1 MAFVF
6 LKYNQ
11 LKFIKMST
19 QYNTQ
24 YITDLEKPVCSLIPK
39 GYSVILP
46 LNDNDSL
53 YAGSPSIIIRSTGIY
68 TLNATN
74 FPYVD
79 ENGTLSSVNKVAGV
93 WIDNTTH
100 TYIKKYQI
108 FASPLF
114 SMDSVGD
121 RLTLPIEILSSL
133 IWSIKQIKFP
143 FLYKVLNK
151 IWAFEQIESQLDSY
165 TKSLPKNV
173 SLIFKST
180 DFYETTVIVNNQGLF
195 YTDEVITISED
206 NSFQSNIGLDLTE
219 RNTNIITKKGDFVST
234 EDRPII
240 IKGKIERLESLED
253 ILKFDLS
260 FSLFLYTYLSHFSIN
275 EIERLLEDNIIK

>member
-1 MAFVF
+1 MT
-6 LKYNQ
+6 Y
-11 LKFIKMST
+11 
-19 QYNTQ
+19 YNTQ
-24 YITDLEKPVCSLIPK
+24 HITDLEKPVCSLVPK

-68 TLNATN
+68 TLNTCN
-74 FPYVD
+74 FPYVK

-108 FASPLF
+108 FISPLL

-133 IWSIKQIKFP
+133 IWSIKEVKFP

-151 IWAFEQIESQLDSY
+151 TWAFDQISKQLDSY

-173 SLIFKST
+173 SLILKSE
-180 DFYETTVIVNNQGLF
+180 DFYGTTIIVNNQGLF
-195 YTDEVITISED
+195 YTNEVITISED
-206 NSFQSNIGLDLTE
+206 NSFQSSIGFDLTE
-219 RNTNIITKKGDFVST
+219 RNTNIITKKGDHIST

-240 IKGKIERLESLED
+240 TKGKMERLESLED

-260 FSLFLYTYLSHFSIN
+260 FSLFLYTYLSHFSPN
-275 EIERLLEDNIIK
+275 KIERLLEDNILK

>member
-1 MAFVF
+1 
-6 LKYNQ
+6 
-11 LKFIKMST
+11 MST
-19 QYNTQ
+19 HYNTQ
-24 YITDLEKPVCSLIPK
+24 YITDLEKPVCSLVPK

-53 YAGSPSIIIRSTGIY
+53 YAGSPNIIIRSTGIY

-79 ENGTLSSVNKVAGV
+79 KNGTLSSVNKVAGV
-93 WIDNTTH
+93 WIDSTTH

-108 FASPLF
+108 FVCPLL

-133 IWSIKQIKFP
+133 IWSIKEIKFP

-151 IWAFEQIESQLDSY
+151 TWAFDQISKQLDTY
-165 TKSLPKNV
+165 AKSLPENI
-173 SLIFKST
+173 SLILKST
-180 DFYETTVIVNNQGLF
+180 DLYETTVVVNSQGLF
-195 YTDEVITISED
+195 YTNEVITILED

-219 RNTNIITKKGDFVST
+219 RNTGIITKKGDYIST

-240 IKGKIERLESLED
+240 TKGKIERCESLED

-260 FSLFLYTYLSHFSIN
+260 LSLFLYTYLSHFSIN
-275 EIERLLEDNIIK
+275 EIERLLDDNILK

>member
-1 MAFVF
+1 
-6 LKYNQ
+6 
-11 LKFIKMST
+11 MSH
-19 QYNTQ
+19 YNTQ
-24 YITDLEKPVCSLIPK
+24 HITDLEKPVCSLVPK

-53 YAGSPSIIIRSTGIY
+53 YAGSPSIIIRNTGIY

-74 FPYVD
+74 FPYVK

-108 FASPLF
+108 FVSPLL

-133 IWSIKQIKFP
+133 IWSIKEVKFP

-151 IWAFEQIESQLDSY
+151 TWAFDQISKQLDSY

-173 SLIFKST
+173 SLILKSE
-180 DFYETTVIVNNQGLF
+180 DFYETTIIVNNQGLF
-195 YTDEVITISED
+195 YTNEVITISED
-206 NSFQSNIGLDLTE
+206 NSFQSNIGFDLTE
-219 RNTNIITKKGDFVST
+219 RNTGIITEKGDHIST

-240 IKGKIERLESLED
+240 TKGKIERCESLED

-275 EIERLLEDNIIK
+275 EIERLSEDNILK

>member
-1 MAFVF
+1 
-6 LKYNQ
+6 
-11 LKFIKMST
+11 MST
-19 QYNTQ
+19 FYNTQ
-24 YITDLEKPVCSLIPK
+24 HITDLEKPVCSLVPK
-39 GYSVILP
+39 GYSVVLP
-46 LNDNDSL
+46 LNDNNNIKL
-53 YAGSPSIIIRSTGIY
+53 GCHGIIIRSTGIY

-74 FPYVD
+74 FPYVK
-79 ENGTLSSVNKVAGV
+79 ENGSIAT
-93 WIDNTTH
+93 
-100 TYIKKYQI
+100 IKKTAKRWLFDEDLTSVEKYKV
-108 FASPLF
+108 FACPLL

-133 IWSIKQIKFP
+133 IWSIKEIKFP

-151 IWAFEQIESQLDSY
+151 TWAFDQISKQLDSY
-165 TKSLPKNV
+165 IKSLPKNV
-173 SLIFKST
+173 SLILKSE
-180 DFYETTVIVNNQGLF
+180 DFYETTIIVNNQGLF
-195 YTDEVITISED
+195 YTNEVVTISED

-240 IKGKIERLESLED
+240 TKGKIERLESLED

>member
-1 MAFVF
+1 
-6 LKYNQ
+6 
-11 LKFIKMST
+11 MST
-19 QYNTQ
+19 FYNTLH
-24 YITDLEKPVCSLIPK
+24 ITDLEKPVCSLVPK

-46 LNDNDSL
+46 LNDNDNL

-74 FPYVD
+74 FPYIK

-108 FASPLF
+108 FVCPLL

-133 IWSIKQIKFP
+133 IWSIKEIKFP
-143 FLYKVLNK
+143 FLYRVLNK
-151 IWAFEQIESQLDSY
+151 IWAFNQISKQLDNYS
-165 TKSLPKNV
+165 KSLPKNV

-180 DFYETTVIVNNQGLF
+180 DLYETTVVVNNQGLF
-195 YTDEVITISED
+195 YTDEVITVSED
-206 NSFQSNIGLDLTE
+206 DSFQSNIGFDLTE
-219 RNTNIITKKGDFVST
+219 RNTGIITEKGDHIFT

-240 IKGKIERLESLED
+240 TKSKIERCESLED

-260 FSLFLYTYLSHFSIN
+260 FNLFLYTYLSHFSIN
-275 EIERLLEDNIIK
+275 EIERLLSDNILK

>member
-1 MAFVF
+1 
-6 LKYNQ
+6 
-11 LKFIKMST
+11 MST
-19 QYNTQ
+19 HYNTQ
-24 YITDLEKPVCSLIPK
+24 YITDLEKPVCSLVPK
-39 GYSVILP
+39 GYSVVLP
-46 LNDNDSL
+46 LNDNNNIKL
-53 YAGSPSIIIRSTGIY
+53 GCHGIIIRSTGIY
-68 TLNATN
+68 TLNVTN
-74 FPYVD
+74 FPYVK

-108 FASPLF
+108 FVSPLL

-133 IWSIKQIKFP
+133 IWSIKEIKFP

-151 IWAFEQIESQLDSY
+151 IWASEQIESQLDSY
-165 TKSLPKNV
+165 TKSLPEDV

-180 DFYETTVIVNNQGLF
+180 DFYETTVIVNSQGLF
-195 YTDEVITISED
+195 YTNEVITISED

-219 RNTNIITKKGDFVST
+219 RNTGIITKKGDFVST

-253 ILKFDLS
+253 ILKLDFS
-260 FSLFLYTYLSHFSIN
+260 FSLFLYTYLSHFSPS
-275 EIERLLEDNIIK
+275 EIERLLKDNILK

>member
-1 MAFVF
+1 M
-6 LKYNQ
+6 
-11 LKFIKMST
+11 T
-19 QYNTQ
+19 HYNTQ
-24 YITDLEKPVCSLIPK
+24 HITDLEKPVCSLVPK

-53 YAGSPSIIIRSTGIY
+53 YAGSPSIIIRNTGIY

-74 FPYVD
+74 FPYIK

-93 WIDNTTH
+93 WIDSTTH

-108 FASPLF
+108 FACPLL

-133 IWSIKQIKFP
+133 IWSIKEIKFP
-143 FLYKVLNK
+143 FLYRVLDK
-151 IWAFEQIESQLDSY
+151 IWAFDQISKQLDTY
-165 TKSLPKNV
+165 AKSLPKNV

-180 DFYETTVIVNNQGLF
+180 DLYETTVVVNSQGLF

-206 NSFQSNIGLDLTE
+206 DSFQSNIGLDLEE
-219 RNTNIITKKGDFVST
+219 RNTGIITKKGDYVST
-234 EDRPII
+234 DDRPII
-240 IKGKIERLESLED
+240 TTGKIENLELLED
-253 ILKFDLS
+253 ILVYDLS

-275 EIERLLEDNIIK
+275 EIERLLSDNILK

>member
-1 MAFVF
+1 
-6 LKYNQ
+6 
-11 LKFIKMST
+11 MSH
-19 QYNTQ
+19 YNTTH
-24 YITDLEKPVCSLIPK
+24 ITDLEKPVCSLVPK

-79 ENGTLSSVNKVAGV
+79 KNGTLSSVNKVAGV
-93 WIDNTTH
+93 WIDSTTH

-108 FASPLF
+108 FVSPLL

-133 IWSIKQIKFP
+133 IWSIKEIKFP
-143 FLYKVLNK
+143 FLYKLLNK
-151 IWAFEQIESQLDSY
+151 TWAFDQISKQLDTY
-165 TKSLPKNV
+165 AKSLPKNV
-173 SLIFKST
+173 SLILKSE
-180 DFYETTVIVNNQGLF
+180 DFYETTIIVNNQGLF
-195 YTDEVITISED
+195 YTNEVVTISED
-206 NSFQSNIGLDLTE
+206 DSFQSNIGFDNIE
-219 RNTNIITKKGDFVST
+219 RNTNIITKKGDYIST
-234 EDRPII
+234 GDRPII
-240 IKGKIERLESLED
+240 TIGKIERFESLED

-260 FSLFLYTYLSHFSIN
+260 FSLFLYTYLSHFSIS
-275 EIERLLEDNIIK
+275 EIERLLDDNILK

>member
-1 MAFVF
+1 
-6 LKYNQ
+6 
-11 LKFIKMST
+11 MSH
-19 QYNTQ
+19 YNTTH
-24 YITDLEKPVCSLIPK
+24 ITDLEKPVCSLVPK

-53 YAGSPSIIIRSTGIY
+53 YVRSPSIIIRSTGIY

-74 FPYVD
+74 FPYIK

-93 WIDNTTH
+93 WIDSTTH

-108 FASPLF
+108 FVCPLL

-133 IWSIKQIKFP
+133 IWSIKEIKFP
-143 FLYKVLNK
+143 FLYKVLDK
-151 IWAFEQIESQLDSY
+151 IWAFDQISKQFDAY
-165 TKSLPKNV
+165 AKSLPKDV

-180 DFYETTVIVNNQGLF
+180 DLYETTVVVNSQGLF
-195 YTDEVITISED
+195 YTNEIITISED

-219 RNTNIITKKGDFVST
+219 RNTGIITEKGDHIST

-240 IKGKIERLESLED
+240 TTGKIENLESLED

-260 FSLFLYTYLSHFSIN
+260 FSIFLYTYLSHFSIN
-275 EIERLLEDNIIK
+275 EIERLLEDNILK

>member
-1 MAFVF
+1 
-6 LKYNQ
+6 
-11 LKFIKMST
+11 MST
-19 QYNTQ
+19 HYNTTH
-24 YITDLEKPVCSLIPK
+24 ITDLEKPVCSLVPK
-39 GYSVILP
+39 GYSVVLP
-46 LNDNDSL
+46 LNDNNNIKL
-53 YAGSPSIIIRSTGIY
+53 GCHGIIIRSTGIY

-74 FPYVD
+74 FPYVK

-100 TYIKKYQI
+100 TYIKKHQI
-108 FASPLF
+108 FVCPLL

-133 IWSIKQIKFP
+133 IWSIKEIKFP

-151 IWAFEQIESQLDSY
+151 TWAFDQISKQLDTY
-165 TKSLPKNV
+165 AKSLPENV

-180 DFYETTVIVNNQGLF
+180 DLYETTIVVKNTGFF
-195 YTDEVITISED
+195 YTNEIVTISED

-219 RNTNIITKKGDFVST
+219 RNTGIITEKGDHIST

-240 IKGKIERLESLED
+240 ITGKIENLEPLED
-253 ILKFDLS
+253 ILVYELS
-260 FSLFLYTYLSHFSIN
+260 FSLFLYTYLSHFSIS
-275 EIERLLEDNIIK
+275 EIERLLNDNILK

>member
-1 MAFVF
+1 MTF
-6 LKYNQ
+6 
-11 LKFIKMST
+11 
-19 QYNTQ
+19 YNTQ
-24 YITDLEKPVCSLIPK
+24 HITDLEKPICSLVPK

-74 FPYVD
+74 FPYVK
-79 ENGTLSSVNKVAGV
+79 ENGTLSSVNKVVGV

-108 FASPLF
+108 FICPLL

-133 IWSIKQIKFP
+133 IWSIKEVKFP

-151 IWAFEQIESQLDSY
+151 TWAFDQIESQLDTY
-165 TKSLPKNV
+165 AKSLPEGV

-180 DFYETTVIVNNQGLF
+180 DLYETTIVVNSQGLF
-195 YTDEVITISED
+195 YTNEVITISED

-219 RNTNIITKKGDFVST
+219 RNTGIITEKGDHIST

-240 IKGKIERLESLED
+240 TKSKIERCESLED

-260 FSLFLYTYLSHFSIN
+260 LSLFLYTYLSHFSPS
-275 EIERLLEDNIIK
+275 EMERLLNDNILK

>member
-1 MAFVF
+1 M
-6 LKYNQ
+6 
-11 LKFIKMST
+11 T
-19 QYNTQ
+19 HYNTQ
-24 YITDLEKPVCSLIPK
+24 HITDLEKPVCSLVPK

-108 FASPLF
+108 FVSPLL

-133 IWSIKQIKFP
+133 IWSIKEIKFP

-151 IWAFEQIESQLDSY
+151 IWAFDQISKQLDTY
-165 TKSLPKNV
+165 AKSLPEGV

-180 DFYETTVIVNNQGLF
+180 DLYETTIIINNQGLF
-195 YTDEVITISED
+195 YVNEVITISED

-219 RNTNIITKKGDFVST
+219 RNTGIITKKGDYVST
-234 EDRPII
+234 DDRPII
-240 IKGKIERLESLED
+240 ITGKIEKLQPLED

-260 FSLFLYTYLSHFSIN
+260 LSLFIYTYLSHFSLS
-275 EIERLLEDNIIK
+275 EIERLLSDSILK

>member
-1 MAFVF
+1 
-6 LKYNQ
+6 
-11 LKFIKMST
+11 MST
-19 QYNTQ
+19 HYNTQ
-24 YITDLEKPVCSLIPK
+24 YITDLEKPVCSLVPK

-68 TLNATN
+68 TLNVTN
-74 FPYVD
+74 FPYVK

-108 FASPLF
+108 FVSPLL

-133 IWSIKQIKFP
+133 IWSIKEIKFP

-151 IWAFEQIESQLDSY
+151 TWAFDQISKQLDTY
-165 TKSLPKNV
+165 AKSLPEGV

-180 DFYETTVIVNNQGLF
+180 DFYETTVIVNSQGLF
-195 YTDEVITISED
+195 YTNEVITISED

-219 RNTNIITKKGDFVST
+219 RNTGIITKKGDHIST
-234 EDRPII
+234 EDKPII

-260 FSLFLYTYLSHFSIN
+260 FSLFLYTYLSHFSPS
-275 EIERLLEDNIIK
+275 EIERLLKDNILK

>member
-1 MAFVF
+1 
-6 LKYNQ
+6 
-11 LKFIKMST
+11 
-19 QYNTQ
+19 
-24 YITDLEKPVCSLIPK
+24 
-39 GYSVILP
+39 
-46 LNDNDSL
+46 
-53 YAGSPSIIIRSTGIY
+53 
-68 TLNATN
+68 
-74 FPYVD
+74 
-79 ENGTLSSVNKVAGV
+79 
-93 WIDNTTH
+93 
-100 TYIKKYQI
+100 
-108 FASPLF
+108 
-114 SMDSVGD
+114 MDSVGD

-240 IKGKIERLESLED
+240 TKGKIERLESLED

-275 EIERLLEDNIIK
+275 EIERLLDDNIIK

>member
-1 MAFVF
+1 
-6 LKYNQ
+6 
-11 LKFIKMST
+11 MSH
-19 QYNTQ
+19 YNTTH
-24 YITDLEKPVCSLIPK
+24 ITDLEKPVCSLVPK

-53 YAGSPSIIIRSTGIY
+53 YVRSPSIIIRSTGIY

-74 FPYVD
+74 FPYIK

-93 WIDNTTH
+93 WIDSTTH

-108 FASPLF
+108 FVCPLL

-133 IWSIKQIKFP
+133 IWSIKEIKFP
-143 FLYKVLNK
+143 FLYKVLDK
-151 IWAFEQIESQLDSY
+151 IWAFDQISKQFDAY
-165 TKSLPKNV
+165 AKSLPKDV

-180 DFYETTVIVNNQGLF
+180 DLYETTVVVNSQGLF
-195 YTDEVITISED
+195 YTNEIITISED

-219 RNTNIITKKGDFVST
+219 RNTGIITEKGDHIST

-240 IKGKIERLESLED
+240 TTGKIENLEPLED

-260 FSLFLYTYLSHFSIN
+260 FSIFLYTYLSHFSIN
-275 EIERLLEDNIIK
+275 EIERLLEDNILK

>member
-1 MAFVF
+1 
-6 LKYNQ
+6 
-11 LKFIKMST
+11 MST
-19 QYNTQ
+19 YYNTQ
-24 YITDLEKPVCSLIPK
+24 HITDLEKPVCSLVPK

-46 LNDNDSL
+46 LSDNNNICP
-53 YAGSPSIIIRSTGIY
+53 GSHGIIIRNTGIY

-79 ENGTLSSVNKVAGV
+79 KNGTLSSVNKVAGV
-93 WIDNTTH
+93 WIDNITH

-108 FASPLF
+108 FVCPLL

-121 RLTLPIEILSSL
+121 RTTLPIEILSTF
-133 IWSIKQIKFP
+133 IQMIKELKFP
-143 FLYKVLNK
+143 FLYRVLDK
-151 IWAFEQIESQLDSY
+151 IWASGQIESQLDSY
-165 TKSLPKNV
+165 TQSLPKDI

-180 DFYETTVIVNNQGLF
+180 DLYETTVVVNSQGLF
-195 YTDEVITISED
+195 YTNEIITISED

-219 RNTNIITKKGDFVST
+219 RNTGIITKKGDYVST
-234 EDRPII
+234 DDRPII
-240 IKGKIERLESLED
+240 TKGKIENLEPLED

-275 EIERLLEDNIIK
+275 EIERLLKDNILK

>member
-1 MAFVF
+1 
-6 LKYNQ
+6 
-11 LKFIKMST
+11 MSH
-19 QYNTQ
+19 YNTQ
-24 YITDLEKPVCSLIPK
+24 HITDLEKPVCSLVPK

-53 YAGSPSIIIRSTGIY
+53 YAGSPNIIIRSTGIY

-74 FPYVD
+74 FPYVK

-108 FASPLF
+108 FVCPLL

-133 IWSIKQIKFP
+133 IWSIKEIKFP

-151 IWAFEQIESQLDSY
+151 TWAFDQISKQLDSY

-173 SLIFKST
+173 SLILKSE
-180 DFYETTVIVNNQGLF
+180 DFYETTVVVNNQGLF
-195 YTDEVITISED
+195 YTNEIITILED
-206 NSFQSNIGLDLTE
+206 NSFQSNIGFDLTE
-219 RNTNIITKKGDFVST
+219 RNTGIITKKGDHIST

-240 IKGKIERLESLED
+240 TKGKIERCESLED

-275 EIERLLEDNIIK
+275 EIERLSEDNILK

>member
-1 MAFVF
+1 
-6 LKYNQ
+6 
-11 LKFIKMST
+11 MSH
-19 QYNTQ
+19 YNTQ
-24 YITDLEKPVCSLIPK
+24 HITDLEKPVCSLVPK

-79 ENGTLSSVNKVAGV
+79 ENGTLSSINKVAGV

-108 FASPLF
+108 FVCPLL

-133 IWSIKQIKFP
+133 IWSIKEIKFP

-151 IWAFEQIESQLDSY
+151 TWAFDQISKQLDSY
-165 TKSLPKNV
+165 TKSLTKNV
-173 SLIFKST
+173 SLILKSE
-180 DFYETTVIVNNQGLF
+180 DFYETTVVVNSQGLF
-195 YTDEVITISED
+195 YTNEVITILED

-219 RNTNIITKKGDFVST
+219 RITGIITKKGDHIST

-240 IKGKIERLESLED
+240 TKGKIERCESLED
-253 ILKFDLS
+253 VLKFDLS

-275 EIERLLEDNIIK
+275 EIERLSEDNILK

>member
-1 MAFVF
+1 MTF
-6 LKYNQ
+6 
-11 LKFIKMST
+11 
-19 QYNTQ
+19 YNTQ
-24 YITDLEKPVCSLIPK
+24 HITDLEKPVCSLVPK

-68 TLNATN
+68 TLNTCN
-74 FPYVD
+74 FPYVK

-100 TYIKKYQI
+100 TYIKRYQI
-108 FASPLF
+108 FVSPLL
-114 SMDSVGD
+114 SLDSVGD

-133 IWSIKQIKFP
+133 IWSIKELKFP
-143 FLYKVLNK
+143 FLYRVLDK
-151 IWAFEQIESQLDSY
+151 TWAFDQISKQLDTY
-165 TKSLPKNV
+165 TKSLPEGV

-180 DFYETTVIVNNQGLF
+180 DLYETTIVVNSQGLF
-195 YTDEVITISED
+195 YTNEVITISED

-219 RNTNIITKKGDFVST
+219 RNTGIVTKKGDHIST
-234 EDRPII
+234 EDKPII
-240 IKGKIERLESLED
+240 TKSKIERCESLED

-260 FSLFLYTYLSHFSIN
+260 FSLFLYTYLSHFSPS
-275 EIERLLEDNIIK
+275 EVERLLDDNILK